1 METPALKAEIRSATG
16 TRASFRAR
24 RAGQLPVVLYGEGRP
39 SRHLT
44 IDRHAFENMV
54 RQHSRVVELEIEGK
68 RQKVLLHSMQYD
80 ALGESVAHVDFLR
93 ISHQAMVEVEV
104 ELEFI
109 GHPKGLSHGG
119 EFVKHLNDLPI
130 RCAPERIPGSIPI
143 QVAELDLNMTLS
155 VEDLELPEG
164 IQAQVEGDTLVCALN
179 SRAPVEEEVSEEA
192 PEGEEADQPEVV
204 GKGKP
209 REGEPRS
216 EERKEG

>member
-1 METPALKAEIRSATG
+1 METPALKAEIRPATG

-24 RAGQLPVVLYGEGRP
+24 RAGLLPVVLYGEGRP

-44 IDRHAFENMV
+44 IERHAFENMV

-80 ALGESVAHVDFLR
+80 ALGESVAHVDFIR
-93 ISHQAMVEVEV
+93 ISHQAMVEIEV
-104 ELEFI
+104 RLEFV

-130 RCAPERIPGSIPI
+130 RCAPETIPGSISI
-143 QVAELDLNMTLS
+143 QVGELDLNMSLS
-155 VEDLELPEG
+155 VKDLELPEG
-164 IQAQVEGDTLVCALN
+164 IEARVDADTLVCALN
-179 SRAPVEEEVSEEA
+179 SRAPAEDEVSEEA
-192 PEGEEADQPEVV
+192 PEGEESAQPEVV

-209 REGEPRS
+209 KEGEPPA
-216 EERKEG
+216 EGRKKG